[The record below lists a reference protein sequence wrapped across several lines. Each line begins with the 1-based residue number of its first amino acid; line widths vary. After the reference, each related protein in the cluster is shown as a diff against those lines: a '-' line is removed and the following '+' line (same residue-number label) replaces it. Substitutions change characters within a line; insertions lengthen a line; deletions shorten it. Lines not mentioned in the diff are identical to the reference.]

1 MPMSGDSF
9 TYRYSVDADTRPH
22 WSEHEKRRLS
32 PRLCSPVG
40 MFRQP
45 AGTGSSQ
52 AFRFVAQNE
61 AKPELAPAFL
71 PISLAAPPQ

>member
-1 MPMSGDSF
+1 
-9 TYRYSVDADTRPH
+9 
-22 WSEHEKRRLS
+22 
-32 PRLCSPVG
+32 

-52 AFRFVAQNE
+52 AFCFVAQNE

-71 PISLAAPPQ
+71 PISLAAPPTVKTPPPTAASRKSLRTGGAQERRNYK